1 MRWCQQKIV
10 SLSTATEQAYVQ
22 FIYTLIRLPE
32 QHLHSQ
38 LSMTV
43 RAAAMIHTK
52 VWWIQKW
59 RMRSRLSVTQIYN
72 EVPSCHNNLATIKGL
87 VTVECKIFKSSL
99 CRWHTAW
106 GFFCFFHFHNPWHVS
121 SNCPLEN
128 IISSSDLSRYCDSL
142 QCAEMAGLLH

>member
-32 QHLHSQ
+32 QQLHSQ

-52 VWWIQKW
+52 VWWVQKW
-59 RMRSRLSVTQIYN
+59 RMQSGLSVTQIYN

-106 GFFCFFHFHNPWHVS
+106 GFLVFSTFIIPDTF
-121 SNCPLEN
+121 PL
-128 IISSSDLSRYCDSL
+128 IV
-142 QCAEMAGLLH
+142 H